1 MSGQQA
7 RRGRGRPPRISRE
20 QIVAAAF
27 ELGLDG
33 LTMAAVAQ
41 HLGTT
46 HQALYGWVASRD
58 ELFDLVTDTLAGQLT
73 VPALDET
80 GDWRASLRAFAADLG
95 RLLSRLPGFAAAG
108 LARYRT
114 SPPFLRLNEQ
124 ALQVLTAA
132 GFTPAQAQRMYQTF
146 GTALLGWRAR
156 EDAYGSL
163 PGAVTTALASP
174 PGNPADA
181 QYPLTRA
188 ASPAELAS
196 PPEDRYQFL
205 IDVLLAGFPDPPVPR
220 PPSQP
225 AASVPRALGT
235 GPAQAGRTPCGP

>member
-1 MSGQQA
+1 MPGQHA

-46 HQALYGWVASRD
+46 HQALYGWVTSRD
-58 ELFDLVTDTLAGQLT
+58 ELFDLVTDTLAEQLT
-73 VPALDET
+73 IPAPGQA
-80 GDWRASLRAFAADLG
+80 GDWRASLRAFAADLD
-95 RLLSRLPGFAAAG
+95 RLLSRLPGFAAVG

-114 SPPFLRLNEQ
+114 SPAFLRLNEQ

-132 GFTPAQAQRMYQTF
+132 GFAPGQAQRIYQTF

-156 EDAYGSL
+156 EDAYRSL
-163 PGAVTTALASP
+163 PEIPAGP
-174 PGNPADA
+174 PGG
-181 QYPLTRA
+181 QFPLTRA
-188 ASPAELAS
+188 AAPAELAA

-205 IDVLLAGFPDPPVPR
+205 TDVLLVGFPDPPVPHS
-220 PPSQP
+220 PSALP
-225 AASVPRALGT
+225 APGAGALG
-235 GPAQAGRTPCGP
+235 AGTAEADQESCGL

>member
-1 MSGQQA
+1 MPGQQA
-7 RRGRGRPPRISRE
+7 RRGRGRPARISRD

-27 ELGLDG
+27 DLGLDG

-46 HQALYGWVASRD
+46 HQALYGWVTSRD
-58 ELFDLVTDTLAGQLT
+58 ELFDLVTDTLAGQLA
-73 VPALDET
+73 VPGLDQT
-80 GDWRASLRAFAADLG
+80 GDWRASLRAFADSLG

-132 GFTPAQAQRMYQTF
+132 GFTPGQAQRIYQTF

-156 EDAYGSL
+156 EDAYRDL
-163 PGAVTTALASP
+163 PAAVTAVLD
-174 PGNPADA
+174 GPADA
-181 QYPLTRA
+181 RFPLTRTA
-188 ASPAELAS
+188 ALAELAT

-205 IDVLLAGFPDPPVPR
+205 TDALLAGFPDPPAPQPPRVP
-220 PPSQP
+220 P
-225 AASVPRALGT
+225 ASGPGAAGT
-235 GPAQAGRTPCGP
+235 GTAEAGHASRGP

>member
-1 MSGQQA
+1 MPGQQQ

-46 HQALYGWVASRD
+46 HQAFYGWVTSRD
-58 ELFDLVTDTLAGQLT
+58 ELFDLVTDTLVEQLS
-73 VPALDET
+73 VPALNEA
-80 GDWRASLRAFAADLG
+80 GDWRASLRTFAADLG

-132 GFTPAQAQRMYQTF
+132 GFTPSQAQRIYQTF

-156 EDAYGSL
+156 EDAYRSL
-163 PGAVTTALASP
+163 PASATAPLVGGPSDGP
-174 PGNPADA
+174 F
-181 QYPLTRA
+181 PLTRA
-188 ASPAELAS
+188 AALAELAS

-205 IDVLLAGFPDPPVPR
+205 ADALLAGFPDPQR
-220 PPSQP
+220 
-225 AASVPRALGT
+225 
-235 GPAQAGRTPCGP
+235 